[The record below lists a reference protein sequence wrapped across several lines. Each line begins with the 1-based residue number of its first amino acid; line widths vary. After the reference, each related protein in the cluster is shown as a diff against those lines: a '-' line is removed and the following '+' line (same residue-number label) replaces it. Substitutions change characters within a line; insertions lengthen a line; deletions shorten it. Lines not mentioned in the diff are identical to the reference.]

1 MRCDRAEYYVGCRH
15 REVAGVM
22 LADPEV
28 IRTDMVGKY
37 PLLDDVPDRL
47 GMPEGPVVLVM
58 RDVAEGV
65 ESEDQ

>member
-1 MRCDRAEYYVGCRH
+1 
-15 REVAGVM
+15 M